1 MTRGGE
7 GDFAYGDDFPHELIK
22 PDRLIAD
29 GERVE
34 LAGVSLT
41 AHLTPGHTKGCT
53 SWSMRVAENGKIL
66 RRDVLVWA
74 HCFAF
79 QADN

>member
-1 MTRGGE
+1 
-7 GDFAYGDDFPHELIK
+7 
-22 PDRLIAD
+22 
-29 GERVE
+29 
-34 LAGVSLT
+34 VSLT

-79 QADN
+79 QADK